1 MDAPSI
7 SRYLSQLDRELWIIT
22 AAHAGRRSG
31 LVATFV
37 QRASI
42 VPECPRLL
50 VGLANT
56 HYTCELI
63 ERSHVFAAHLIA
75 ARQLETVWRFGLAG
89 GRDRD
94 KFEGLEL
101 RAGSSGV
108 PLLADAIACLECR
121 VETQMFTGDRFVYL
135 AEIIEG
141 TLQGADSPLT
151 TSGMVAEA
159 GPERL
164 QQLRTQMERDS
175 ARDAEAISQW
185 RASPRQAGRP

>member
-1 MDAPSI
+1 MDAPAI

-22 AAHAGRRSG
+22 AAHAGQRSG

-63 ERSHVFAAHLIA
+63 EQSRVFGAHLIA
-75 ARQLETVWRFGLAG
+75 ARQLETVWRFGIAR
-89 GRDRD
+89 GRDGD

-101 RAGSSGV
+101 RQGTTGA
-108 PLLADAIACLECR
+108 PLLTDALACLECR
-121 VETQMFTGDRFVYL
+121 VETQMFTGDRIVYL
-135 AEIIEG
+135 AEVVEG
-141 TLQGADSPLT
+141 TLQGTEAPLT
-151 TSGMVAEA
+151 TGGMIVEA
-159 GPERL
+159 GSEHL
-164 QQLRTQMERDS
+164 QQLRQQMDRDS
-175 ARDAEAISQW
+175 ARDAEAIAQW
-185 RASPRQAGRP
+185 RAARR